1 MDTTIKT
8 FEPRWYQ
15 TEAVEAFKD
24 FLRATEPGR
33 NAIIAMPTGTGKSVV
48 IAQIVKYI
56 CQWPENKVLMLT
68 HVGELVKQNADK
80 LRAVWPQGDI
90 GICAAGLGRRDTKQ
104 AIIYSTV
111 QTVHSLLKR
120 NKYALGRRRLV
131 IIDECHLLSEDENSM
146 YRQVLAKLGELDPKM
161 RVLGLSATPYRTKD
175 GKLTEQE
182 NAIFTD
188 VAYDLNK
195 DFARL
200 VEEGYLA
207 PLTSVKT
214 PVEVNLKG
222 VHIQGGDYNSKEVQA
237 AVGNDVLLEQAC
249 NVMVNEGRYRRS
261 WIVFVSGIKNAVR
274 VREMLERRGID
285 VRDVTSAN
293 TAADNAQAI
302 AAFRSGQVRCLV
314 SANQLTTGFDVPQID
329 LIAVLRPTVSPS
341 LHCLDKQTE
350 VLTAAGFK
358 KWNEVSVGELC
369 ASVVPDTLELKYVP
383 ITGYVH
389 RQLSS
394 DEFMLSLKRPSLDI
408 RVSNNHRM
416 LVDVRRGRDHHFER
430 EILSCSDII
439 DLENI
444 RIPVSAV
451 PCNSQS
457 VGLSKEELIF
467 IGFWLADGCINPA
480 NNDCYFSISDRYPQI
495 KQEIENVMTSIGL
508 GFRSYHW
515 SAEQVSSHGFKTVY
529 GATRYY
535 ISKGKL
541 RGERSHLK
549 GWGYLQKYL
558 NKSLCDDLTK
568 CSHEDFAFLLHG
580 LDLGDGWHAEKYADG
595 SIMHTF
601 NIALGKNSVLAE
613 KLQIL
618 AIKNGFRANLA
629 DNDPSCLL
637 LRIKE
642 TNWSSVVKRSAGHV
656 TNWQKE
662 TGTQEWVWCV
672 ENKNGT
678 LITRRNGKVA
688 ILGNCQM
695 LGRGT
700 RPCPGKVDC
709 LVLDFAHN
717 IARLGPINDPIIKE
731 RKPKGELTE
740 EEKQE
745 EKEEAELLPRNCP
758 NCGALLPPRT
768 RSCPYCGYRA
778 VQELDVSDLTGLT
791 PLAYIKHTPTIP
803 SSRVWQVSSF
813 VAGKYQN
820 KNTGMHML
828 RVRVGCTGNGADFNA
843 HFYLNF
849 DSLRDPVRFDAA
861 KTWLQFGGLD
871 PIPRTVSEAIAR
883 AKELKAPRE
892 IELIKKNWYQ
902 KRNYDELIRVY
913 YD

>member
-1 MDTTIKT
+1 MDTTNKI
-8 FEPRWYQ
+8 FAPRWYQ
-15 TEAVEAFKD
+15 IEAVEAFKD

-274 VREMLERRGID
+274 VREMLERRGIV

-293 TAADNAQAI
+293 TAAVNAQAI

-329 LIAVLRPTVSPS
+329 LIAVLRPTVSTS
-341 LHCLDKQTE
+341 LH
-350 VLTAAGFK
+350 V
-358 KWNEVSVGELC
+358 
-369 ASVVPDTLELKYVP
+369 
-383 ITGYVH
+383 
-389 RQLSS
+389 QL
-394 DEFMLSLKRPSLDI
+394 
-408 RVSNNHRM
+408 
-416 LVDVRRGRDHHFER
+416 
-430 EILSCSDII
+430 
-439 DLENI
+439 
-444 RIPVSAV
+444 
-451 PCNSQS
+451 
-457 VGLSKEELIF
+457 
-467 IGFWLADGCINPA
+467 
-480 NNDCYFSISDRYPQI
+480 
-495 KQEIENVMTSIGL
+495 
-508 GFRSYHW
+508 
-515 SAEQVSSHGFKTVY
+515 
-529 GATRYY
+529 
-535 ISKGKL
+535 
-541 RGERSHLK
+541 
-549 GWGYLQKYL
+549 
-558 NKSLCDDLTK
+558 
-568 CSHEDFAFLLHG
+568 
-580 LDLGDGWHAEKYADG
+580 
-595 SIMHTF
+595 
-601 NIALGKNSVLAE
+601 
-613 KLQIL
+613 
-618 AIKNGFRANLA
+618 
-629 DNDPSCLL
+629 
-637 LRIKE
+637 
-642 TNWSSVVKRSAGHV
+642 
-656 TNWQKE
+656 
-662 TGTQEWVWCV
+662 
-672 ENKNGT
+672 
-678 LITRRNGKVA
+678 
-688 ILGNCQM
+688 

-745 EKEEAELLPRNCP
+745 EKEEAELLPRTCP
-758 NCGALLPPRT
+758 NCGAQLPSRT

>member
-1 MDTTIKT
+1 MDTTNKT
-8 FEPRWYQ
+8 FAPRWYQ
-15 TEAVEAFKD
+15 TEAVTAFKD
-24 FLRATEPGR
+24 FLRNTEPGR

-90 GICAAGLGRRDTKQ
+90 GICAAGLGRRDTQ
-104 AIIYSTV
+104 QSVIYSTV

-222 VHIQGGDYNSKEVQA
+222 VHIQGGDFNSKEVQA

-274 VREMLERRGID
+274 VREMLERRGIV

-293 TAADNAQAI
+293 TAAVNAQAI
-302 AAFRSGQVRCLV
+302 TAFRSGQVRCLV

-329 LIAVLRPTVSPS
+329 LLAVLRPTVSPS
-341 LHCLDKQTE
+341 LH
-350 VLTAAGFK
+350 V
-358 KWNEVSVGELC
+358 
-369 ASVVPDTLELKYVP
+369 
-383 ITGYVH
+383 
-389 RQLSS
+389 
-394 DEFMLSLKRPSLDI
+394 
-408 RVSNNHRM
+408 
-416 LVDVRRGRDHHFER
+416 
-430 EILSCSDII
+430 
-439 DLENI
+439 
-444 RIPVSAV
+444 
-451 PCNSQS
+451 
-457 VGLSKEELIF
+457 
-467 IGFWLADGCINPA
+467 
-480 NNDCYFSISDRYPQI
+480 
-495 KQEIENVMTSIGL
+495 
-508 GFRSYHW
+508 
-515 SAEQVSSHGFKTVY
+515 
-529 GATRYY
+529 
-535 ISKGKL
+535 
-541 RGERSHLK
+541 
-549 GWGYLQKYL
+549 
-558 NKSLCDDLTK
+558 
-568 CSHEDFAFLLHG
+568 
-580 LDLGDGWHAEKYADG
+580 
-595 SIMHTF
+595 
-601 NIALGKNSVLAE
+601 
-613 KLQIL
+613 
-618 AIKNGFRANLA
+618 
-629 DNDPSCLL
+629 
-637 LRIKE
+637 
-642 TNWSSVVKRSAGHV
+642 
-656 TNWQKE
+656 
-662 TGTQEWVWCV
+662 
-672 ENKNGT
+672 
-678 LITRRNGKVA
+678 
-688 ILGNCQM
+688 QM

-700 RPCPGKVDC
+700 RPCLGKVDC

-717 IARLGPINDPIIKE
+717 IARLGPINDPFLKE

-745 EKEEAELLPRNCP
+745 EKEEAELLPRTCP

-768 RSCPYCGYRA
+768 RSCPYCGYVA
-778 VQELDVSDLTGLT
+778 PQELDVSDLTGLT

>member
-1 MDTTIKT
+1 MDTTNKI
-8 FEPRWYQ
+8 FAPRWYQ
-15 TEAVEAFKD
+15 IEAVTAFKD
-24 FLRATEPGR
+24 FLRNTEPGR

-120 NKYALGRRRLV
+120 DKFALGRRRLV
-131 IIDECHLLSEDENSM
+131 IIDECHLLSENEDSM

-175 GKLTEQE
+175 GKLIEQE

-274 VREMLERRGID
+274 VREMLERRGIV

-293 TAADNAQAI
+293 TAAVNAQAI

-329 LIAVLRPTVSPS
+329 LIAVLRPTVSTS
-341 LHCLDKQTE
+341 LH
-350 VLTAAGFK
+350 V
-358 KWNEVSVGELC
+358 
-369 ASVVPDTLELKYVP
+369 
-383 ITGYVH
+383 
-389 RQLSS
+389 QL
-394 DEFMLSLKRPSLDI
+394 
-408 RVSNNHRM
+408 
-416 LVDVRRGRDHHFER
+416 
-430 EILSCSDII
+430 
-439 DLENI
+439 
-444 RIPVSAV
+444 
-451 PCNSQS
+451 
-457 VGLSKEELIF
+457 
-467 IGFWLADGCINPA
+467 
-480 NNDCYFSISDRYPQI
+480 
-495 KQEIENVMTSIGL
+495 
-508 GFRSYHW
+508 
-515 SAEQVSSHGFKTVY
+515 
-529 GATRYY
+529 
-535 ISKGKL
+535 
-541 RGERSHLK
+541 
-549 GWGYLQKYL
+549 
-558 NKSLCDDLTK
+558 
-568 CSHEDFAFLLHG
+568 
-580 LDLGDGWHAEKYADG
+580 
-595 SIMHTF
+595 
-601 NIALGKNSVLAE
+601 
-613 KLQIL
+613 
-618 AIKNGFRANLA
+618 
-629 DNDPSCLL
+629 
-637 LRIKE
+637 
-642 TNWSSVVKRSAGHV
+642 
-656 TNWQKE
+656 
-662 TGTQEWVWCV
+662 
-672 ENKNGT
+672 
-678 LITRRNGKVA
+678 
-688 ILGNCQM
+688 

>member
-1 MDTTIKT
+1 MDTTT
-8 FEPRWYQ
+8 
-15 TEAVEAFKD
+15 AFKD
-24 FLRATEPGR
+24 FLRNTEPGR

-120 NKYALGRRRLV
+120 DKFALGRRRLV
-131 IIDECHLLSEDENSM
+131 IIDECHLLSENEDSM

-175 GKLTEQE
+175 GKLIEQE

-274 VREMLERRGID
+274 VREMLERRGIV

-293 TAADNAQAI
+293 TAAVNAQAI

-329 LIAVLRPTVSPS
+329 LIAVLRPTVSTS
-341 LHCLDKQTE
+341 LH
-350 VLTAAGFK
+350 V
-358 KWNEVSVGELC
+358 
-369 ASVVPDTLELKYVP
+369 
-383 ITGYVH
+383 
-389 RQLSS
+389 QL
-394 DEFMLSLKRPSLDI
+394 
-408 RVSNNHRM
+408 
-416 LVDVRRGRDHHFER
+416 
-430 EILSCSDII
+430 
-439 DLENI
+439 
-444 RIPVSAV
+444 
-451 PCNSQS
+451 
-457 VGLSKEELIF
+457 
-467 IGFWLADGCINPA
+467 
-480 NNDCYFSISDRYPQI
+480 
-495 KQEIENVMTSIGL
+495 
-508 GFRSYHW
+508 
-515 SAEQVSSHGFKTVY
+515 
-529 GATRYY
+529 
-535 ISKGKL
+535 
-541 RGERSHLK
+541 
-549 GWGYLQKYL
+549 
-558 NKSLCDDLTK
+558 
-568 CSHEDFAFLLHG
+568 
-580 LDLGDGWHAEKYADG
+580 
-595 SIMHTF
+595 
-601 NIALGKNSVLAE
+601 
-613 KLQIL
+613 
-618 AIKNGFRANLA
+618 
-629 DNDPSCLL
+629 
-637 LRIKE
+637 
-642 TNWSSVVKRSAGHV
+642 
-656 TNWQKE
+656 
-662 TGTQEWVWCV
+662 
-672 ENKNGT
+672 
-678 LITRRNGKVA
+678 
-688 ILGNCQM
+688 

>member
-48 IAQIVKYI
+48 IAQIVRYV

-90 GICAAGLGRRDTKQ
+90 GICAAGLGRRDTNQ
-104 AIIYSTV
+104 RVIYSTV

-274 VREMLERRGID
+274 VREMLERRGIV

-293 TAADNAQAI
+293 TAAVNAQAI

-329 LIAVLRPTVSPS
+329 LLAVLRPTVSPS
-341 LHCLDKQTE
+341 LH
-350 VLTAAGFK
+350 V
-358 KWNEVSVGELC
+358 
-369 ASVVPDTLELKYVP
+369 
-383 ITGYVH
+383 
-389 RQLSS
+389 
-394 DEFMLSLKRPSLDI
+394 
-408 RVSNNHRM
+408 
-416 LVDVRRGRDHHFER
+416 
-430 EILSCSDII
+430 
-439 DLENI
+439 
-444 RIPVSAV
+444 
-451 PCNSQS
+451 
-457 VGLSKEELIF
+457 
-467 IGFWLADGCINPA
+467 
-480 NNDCYFSISDRYPQI
+480 
-495 KQEIENVMTSIGL
+495 
-508 GFRSYHW
+508 
-515 SAEQVSSHGFKTVY
+515 
-529 GATRYY
+529 
-535 ISKGKL
+535 
-541 RGERSHLK
+541 
-549 GWGYLQKYL
+549 
-558 NKSLCDDLTK
+558 
-568 CSHEDFAFLLHG
+568 
-580 LDLGDGWHAEKYADG
+580 
-595 SIMHTF
+595 
-601 NIALGKNSVLAE
+601 
-613 KLQIL
+613 
-618 AIKNGFRANLA
+618 
-629 DNDPSCLL
+629 
-637 LRIKE
+637 
-642 TNWSSVVKRSAGHV
+642 
-656 TNWQKE
+656 
-662 TGTQEWVWCV
+662 
-672 ENKNGT
+672 
-678 LITRRNGKVA
+678 
-688 ILGNCQM
+688 QM

-717 IARLGPINDPIIKE
+717 IARLGPINDPFLKE

-745 EKEEAELLPRNCP
+745 EKEEAELLPRTCP

>member
-1 MDTTIKT
+1 MDTTNKT
-8 FEPRWYQ
+8 FAPRWYQ
-15 TEAVEAFKD
+15 TEAVTAFKD
-24 FLRATEPGR
+24 FLRNTEPGR

-90 GICAAGLGRRDTKQ
+90 GICAAGLGRRDTQ
-104 AIIYSTV
+104 QSVIYSTV

-161 RVLGLSATPYRTKD
+161 RVPGLSATPYRTKD

-274 VREMLERRGID
+274 VREMLERRGIV

-293 TAADNAQAI
+293 TAAVNAQAI

-329 LIAVLRPTVSPS
+329 LLAVLRPTVSPS
-341 LHCLDKQTE
+341 LH
-350 VLTAAGFK
+350 V
-358 KWNEVSVGELC
+358 
-369 ASVVPDTLELKYVP
+369 
-383 ITGYVH
+383 
-389 RQLSS
+389 
-394 DEFMLSLKRPSLDI
+394 
-408 RVSNNHRM
+408 
-416 LVDVRRGRDHHFER
+416 
-430 EILSCSDII
+430 
-439 DLENI
+439 
-444 RIPVSAV
+444 
-451 PCNSQS
+451 
-457 VGLSKEELIF
+457 
-467 IGFWLADGCINPA
+467 
-480 NNDCYFSISDRYPQI
+480 
-495 KQEIENVMTSIGL
+495 
-508 GFRSYHW
+508 
-515 SAEQVSSHGFKTVY
+515 
-529 GATRYY
+529 
-535 ISKGKL
+535 
-541 RGERSHLK
+541 
-549 GWGYLQKYL
+549 
-558 NKSLCDDLTK
+558 
-568 CSHEDFAFLLHG
+568 
-580 LDLGDGWHAEKYADG
+580 
-595 SIMHTF
+595 
-601 NIALGKNSVLAE
+601 
-613 KLQIL
+613 
-618 AIKNGFRANLA
+618 
-629 DNDPSCLL
+629 
-637 LRIKE
+637 
-642 TNWSSVVKRSAGHV
+642 
-656 TNWQKE
+656 
-662 TGTQEWVWCV
+662 
-672 ENKNGT
+672 
-678 LITRRNGKVA
+678 
-688 ILGNCQM
+688 QM

-717 IARLGPINDPIIKE
+717 IARLGPINDPFLKE

-745 EKEEAELLPRNCP
+745 EKEEAELLPRTCP

-768 RSCPYCGYRA
+768 RSCPYCGYVA
-778 VQELDVSDLTGLT
+778 PQELDVSDLTGLT

>member
-1 MDTTIKT
+1 MDTTNKT
-8 FEPRWYQ
+8 FAPRWYQ
-15 TEAVEAFKD
+15 TEAVTAFKD
-24 FLRATEPGR
+24 FLRNTEPGR

-90 GICAAGLGRRDTKQ
+90 GICAAGLGRRDTQ
-104 AIIYSTV
+104 QSVIYSTV

-222 VHIQGGDYNSKEVQA
+222 VHIQGGDFNSKEVQA

-274 VREMLERRGID
+274 VREMLERRGIV

-293 TAADNAQAI
+293 TAAVNAQAI
-302 AAFRSGQVRCLV
+302 TAFRSGQVRCLV

-329 LIAVLRPTVSPS
+329 LLAVLRPTVSPS
-341 LHCLDKQTE
+341 LH
-350 VLTAAGFK
+350 V
-358 KWNEVSVGELC
+358 
-369 ASVVPDTLELKYVP
+369 
-383 ITGYVH
+383 
-389 RQLSS
+389 
-394 DEFMLSLKRPSLDI
+394 
-408 RVSNNHRM
+408 
-416 LVDVRRGRDHHFER
+416 
-430 EILSCSDII
+430 
-439 DLENI
+439 
-444 RIPVSAV
+444 
-451 PCNSQS
+451 
-457 VGLSKEELIF
+457 
-467 IGFWLADGCINPA
+467 
-480 NNDCYFSISDRYPQI
+480 
-495 KQEIENVMTSIGL
+495 
-508 GFRSYHW
+508 
-515 SAEQVSSHGFKTVY
+515 
-529 GATRYY
+529 
-535 ISKGKL
+535 
-541 RGERSHLK
+541 
-549 GWGYLQKYL
+549 
-558 NKSLCDDLTK
+558 
-568 CSHEDFAFLLHG
+568 
-580 LDLGDGWHAEKYADG
+580 
-595 SIMHTF
+595 
-601 NIALGKNSVLAE
+601 
-613 KLQIL
+613 
-618 AIKNGFRANLA
+618 
-629 DNDPSCLL
+629 
-637 LRIKE
+637 
-642 TNWSSVVKRSAGHV
+642 
-656 TNWQKE
+656 
-662 TGTQEWVWCV
+662 
-672 ENKNGT
+672 
-678 LITRRNGKVA
+678 
-688 ILGNCQM
+688 QM

-700 RPCPGKVDC
+700 RPCLGKVDC

-717 IARLGPINDPIIKE
+717 IARLGPINDPFLKE
-731 RKPKGELTE
+731 RKPKGEQTE

-745 EKEEAELLPRNCP
+745 EKEEAELLPRTCP

-768 RSCPYCGYRA
+768 RSCPYCGYVA
-778 VQELDVSDLTGLT
+778 PQELDVSDLTGLT

>member
-1 MDTTIKT
+1 MDTTNKT
-8 FEPRWYQ
+8 FAPRWYQ
-15 TEAVEAFKD
+15 TEAVTAFKD
-24 FLRATEPGR
+24 FLRNTEPGR

-90 GICAAGLGRRDTKQ
+90 GICAAGLGRRDTQ
-104 AIIYSTV
+104 QSVIYSTV

-274 VREMLERRGID
+274 VREMLERRGIV

-293 TAADNAQAI
+293 TAAVNAQAI

-329 LIAVLRPTVSPS
+329 LIAVLRPTVSTS
-341 LHCLDKQTE
+341 LH
-350 VLTAAGFK
+350 V
-358 KWNEVSVGELC
+358 
-369 ASVVPDTLELKYVP
+369 
-383 ITGYVH
+383 
-389 RQLSS
+389 QL
-394 DEFMLSLKRPSLDI
+394 
-408 RVSNNHRM
+408 
-416 LVDVRRGRDHHFER
+416 
-430 EILSCSDII
+430 
-439 DLENI
+439 
-444 RIPVSAV
+444 
-451 PCNSQS
+451 
-457 VGLSKEELIF
+457 
-467 IGFWLADGCINPA
+467 
-480 NNDCYFSISDRYPQI
+480 
-495 KQEIENVMTSIGL
+495 
-508 GFRSYHW
+508 
-515 SAEQVSSHGFKTVY
+515 
-529 GATRYY
+529 
-535 ISKGKL
+535 
-541 RGERSHLK
+541 
-549 GWGYLQKYL
+549 
-558 NKSLCDDLTK
+558 
-568 CSHEDFAFLLHG
+568 
-580 LDLGDGWHAEKYADG
+580 
-595 SIMHTF
+595 
-601 NIALGKNSVLAE
+601 
-613 KLQIL
+613 
-618 AIKNGFRANLA
+618 
-629 DNDPSCLL
+629 
-637 LRIKE
+637 
-642 TNWSSVVKRSAGHV
+642 
-656 TNWQKE
+656 
-662 TGTQEWVWCV
+662 
-672 ENKNGT
+672 
-678 LITRRNGKVA
+678 
-688 ILGNCQM
+688 
-695 LGRGT
+695 LGRRA

-731 RKPKGELTE
+731 RKSKGELTE

-745 EKEEAELLPRNCP
+745 EKEEAELLPRTCP

-768 RSCPYCGYRA
+768 RSCPYCGYVA
-778 VQELDVSDLTGLT
+778 PQELDVSDLTGLT

>member
-1 MDTTIKT
+1 MDTTNKI
-8 FEPRWYQ
+8 FAPRWYQ
-15 TEAVEAFKD
+15 IEAVTAFKD
-24 FLRATEPGR
+24 FLRNTEPGR

-104 AIIYSTV
+104 SVIYSTV

-274 VREMLERRGID
+274 VREMLERRGIV

-293 TAADNAQAI
+293 TAAVNAQAI

-329 LIAVLRPTVSPS
+329 LIAVLRPTVSTS
-341 LHCLDKQTE
+341 LH
-350 VLTAAGFK
+350 V
-358 KWNEVSVGELC
+358 
-369 ASVVPDTLELKYVP
+369 
-383 ITGYVH
+383 
-389 RQLSS
+389 QL
-394 DEFMLSLKRPSLDI
+394 
-408 RVSNNHRM
+408 
-416 LVDVRRGRDHHFER
+416 
-430 EILSCSDII
+430 
-439 DLENI
+439 
-444 RIPVSAV
+444 
-451 PCNSQS
+451 
-457 VGLSKEELIF
+457 
-467 IGFWLADGCINPA
+467 
-480 NNDCYFSISDRYPQI
+480 
-495 KQEIENVMTSIGL
+495 
-508 GFRSYHW
+508 
-515 SAEQVSSHGFKTVY
+515 
-529 GATRYY
+529 
-535 ISKGKL
+535 
-541 RGERSHLK
+541 
-549 GWGYLQKYL
+549 
-558 NKSLCDDLTK
+558 
-568 CSHEDFAFLLHG
+568 
-580 LDLGDGWHAEKYADG
+580 
-595 SIMHTF
+595 
-601 NIALGKNSVLAE
+601 
-613 KLQIL
+613 
-618 AIKNGFRANLA
+618 
-629 DNDPSCLL
+629 
-637 LRIKE
+637 
-642 TNWSSVVKRSAGHV
+642 
-656 TNWQKE
+656 
-662 TGTQEWVWCV
+662 
-672 ENKNGT
+672 
-678 LITRRNGKVA
+678 
-688 ILGNCQM
+688 

>member
-24 FLRATEPGR
+24 FLRNTEPGR

-48 IAQIVKYI
+48 IAQIVRYV

-120 NKYALGRRRLV
+120 DKFALGRRRLV
-131 IIDECHLLSEDENSM
+131 IIDECHLLSENEDSM

-274 VREMLERRGID
+274 VRDMLERRGIA

-329 LIAVLRPTVSPS
+329 LIAVLRPTVSTS
-341 LHCLDKQTE
+341 LH
-350 VLTAAGFK
+350 V
-358 KWNEVSVGELC
+358 
-369 ASVVPDTLELKYVP
+369 
-383 ITGYVH
+383 
-389 RQLSS
+389 QL
-394 DEFMLSLKRPSLDI
+394 
-408 RVSNNHRM
+408 
-416 LVDVRRGRDHHFER
+416 
-430 EILSCSDII
+430 
-439 DLENI
+439 
-444 RIPVSAV
+444 
-451 PCNSQS
+451 
-457 VGLSKEELIF
+457 
-467 IGFWLADGCINPA
+467 
-480 NNDCYFSISDRYPQI
+480 
-495 KQEIENVMTSIGL
+495 
-508 GFRSYHW
+508 
-515 SAEQVSSHGFKTVY
+515 
-529 GATRYY
+529 
-535 ISKGKL
+535 
-541 RGERSHLK
+541 
-549 GWGYLQKYL
+549 
-558 NKSLCDDLTK
+558 
-568 CSHEDFAFLLHG
+568 
-580 LDLGDGWHAEKYADG
+580 
-595 SIMHTF
+595 
-601 NIALGKNSVLAE
+601 
-613 KLQIL
+613 
-618 AIKNGFRANLA
+618 
-629 DNDPSCLL
+629 
-637 LRIKE
+637 
-642 TNWSSVVKRSAGHV
+642 
-656 TNWQKE
+656 
-662 TGTQEWVWCV
+662 
-672 ENKNGT
+672 
-678 LITRRNGKVA
+678 
-688 ILGNCQM
+688 
-695 LGRGT
+695 LGRGA

-768 RSCPYCGYRA
+768 RSCPYCGYVA
-778 VQELDVSDLTGLT
+778 PQELDVSDLTGLT

>member
-1 MDTTIKT
+1 MDTTNKT
-8 FEPRWYQ
+8 FAPRWYQ
-15 TEAVEAFKD
+15 TEAVTAFKD
-24 FLRATEPGR
+24 FLRNTEPGR

-90 GICAAGLGRRDTKQ
+90 GICAAGLGRRDTQ
-104 AIIYSTV
+104 QSVIYSTV

-274 VREMLERRGID
+274 VREMLERRGIV

-293 TAADNAQAI
+293 TAAVNAQAI

-329 LIAVLRPTVSPS
+329 LLAVLRPTVSPS
-341 LHCLDKQTE
+341 LH
-350 VLTAAGFK
+350 V
-358 KWNEVSVGELC
+358 
-369 ASVVPDTLELKYVP
+369 
-383 ITGYVH
+383 
-389 RQLSS
+389 
-394 DEFMLSLKRPSLDI
+394 
-408 RVSNNHRM
+408 
-416 LVDVRRGRDHHFER
+416 
-430 EILSCSDII
+430 
-439 DLENI
+439 
-444 RIPVSAV
+444 
-451 PCNSQS
+451 
-457 VGLSKEELIF
+457 
-467 IGFWLADGCINPA
+467 
-480 NNDCYFSISDRYPQI
+480 
-495 KQEIENVMTSIGL
+495 
-508 GFRSYHW
+508 
-515 SAEQVSSHGFKTVY
+515 
-529 GATRYY
+529 
-535 ISKGKL
+535 
-541 RGERSHLK
+541 
-549 GWGYLQKYL
+549 
-558 NKSLCDDLTK
+558 
-568 CSHEDFAFLLHG
+568 
-580 LDLGDGWHAEKYADG
+580 
-595 SIMHTF
+595 
-601 NIALGKNSVLAE
+601 
-613 KLQIL
+613 
-618 AIKNGFRANLA
+618 
-629 DNDPSCLL
+629 
-637 LRIKE
+637 
-642 TNWSSVVKRSAGHV
+642 
-656 TNWQKE
+656 
-662 TGTQEWVWCV
+662 
-672 ENKNGT
+672 
-678 LITRRNGKVA
+678 
-688 ILGNCQM
+688 QM

-717 IARLGPINDPIIKE
+717 IARLGPINDPFLKE

-745 EKEEAELLPRNCP
+745 EKEEAELLPRTCP

-768 RSCPYCGYRA
+768 RSCPYCGYVA
-778 VQELDVSDLTGLT
+778 PQELDVSDLTGLT

>member
-1 MDTTIKT
+1 MDTTNKT
-8 FEPRWYQ
+8 FAPRWYQ
-15 TEAVEAFKD
+15 TEAVTAFKD
-24 FLRATEPGR
+24 FLRNTEPGR

-90 GICAAGLGRRDTKQ
+90 GICAAGLGRRDTQ
-104 AIIYSTV
+104 QSVIYSTV

-274 VREMLERRGID
+274 VREMLERRG
-285 VRDVTSAN
+285 VAALDVTSAN
-293 TAADNAQAI
+293 TAAVNAQAI

-329 LIAVLRPTVSPS
+329 LIAVLRPTVSTS
-341 LHCLDKQTE
+341 LH
-350 VLTAAGFK
+350 V
-358 KWNEVSVGELC
+358 
-369 ASVVPDTLELKYVP
+369 
-383 ITGYVH
+383 
-389 RQLSS
+389 QL
-394 DEFMLSLKRPSLDI
+394 
-408 RVSNNHRM
+408 
-416 LVDVRRGRDHHFER
+416 
-430 EILSCSDII
+430 
-439 DLENI
+439 
-444 RIPVSAV
+444 
-451 PCNSQS
+451 
-457 VGLSKEELIF
+457 
-467 IGFWLADGCINPA
+467 
-480 NNDCYFSISDRYPQI
+480 
-495 KQEIENVMTSIGL
+495 
-508 GFRSYHW
+508 
-515 SAEQVSSHGFKTVY
+515 
-529 GATRYY
+529 
-535 ISKGKL
+535 
-541 RGERSHLK
+541 
-549 GWGYLQKYL
+549 
-558 NKSLCDDLTK
+558 
-568 CSHEDFAFLLHG
+568 
-580 LDLGDGWHAEKYADG
+580 
-595 SIMHTF
+595 
-601 NIALGKNSVLAE
+601 
-613 KLQIL
+613 
-618 AIKNGFRANLA
+618 
-629 DNDPSCLL
+629 
-637 LRIKE
+637 
-642 TNWSSVVKRSAGHV
+642 
-656 TNWQKE
+656 
-662 TGTQEWVWCV
+662 
-672 ENKNGT
+672 
-678 LITRRNGKVA
+678 
-688 ILGNCQM
+688 
-695 LGRGT
+695 LGRGA

-731 RKPKGELTE
+731 RKSKGELTE

-745 EKEEAELLPRNCP
+745 EKEEAELLPRTCP

-768 RSCPYCGYRA
+768 RSCPYCGYVA
-778 VQELDVSDLTGLT
+778 PQELDVSDLTGLT

>member
-1 MDTTIKT
+1 MDTTNKI
-8 FEPRWYQ
+8 FAPRWYQ
-15 TEAVEAFKD
+15 TEAVTAFKD
-24 FLRATEPGR
+24 FLRNTEPGR

-120 NKYALGRRRLV
+120 DKFALGRRRLV
-131 IIDECHLLSEDENSM
+131 IIDECHLLSENEDSM

-175 GKLTEQE
+175 GKLIEQE

-329 LIAVLRPTVSPS
+329 LIAVLRPTVSTS
-341 LHCLDKQTE
+341 LH
-350 VLTAAGFK
+350 V
-358 KWNEVSVGELC
+358 
-369 ASVVPDTLELKYVP
+369 
-383 ITGYVH
+383 
-389 RQLSS
+389 QL
-394 DEFMLSLKRPSLDI
+394 
-408 RVSNNHRM
+408 
-416 LVDVRRGRDHHFER
+416 
-430 EILSCSDII
+430 
-439 DLENI
+439 
-444 RIPVSAV
+444 
-451 PCNSQS
+451 
-457 VGLSKEELIF
+457 
-467 IGFWLADGCINPA
+467 
-480 NNDCYFSISDRYPQI
+480 
-495 KQEIENVMTSIGL
+495 
-508 GFRSYHW
+508 
-515 SAEQVSSHGFKTVY
+515 
-529 GATRYY
+529 
-535 ISKGKL
+535 
-541 RGERSHLK
+541 
-549 GWGYLQKYL
+549 
-558 NKSLCDDLTK
+558 
-568 CSHEDFAFLLHG
+568 
-580 LDLGDGWHAEKYADG
+580 
-595 SIMHTF
+595 
-601 NIALGKNSVLAE
+601 
-613 KLQIL
+613 
-618 AIKNGFRANLA
+618 
-629 DNDPSCLL
+629 
-637 LRIKE
+637 
-642 TNWSSVVKRSAGHV
+642 
-656 TNWQKE
+656 
-662 TGTQEWVWCV
+662 
-672 ENKNGT
+672 
-678 LITRRNGKVA
+678 
-688 ILGNCQM
+688 

-717 IARLGPINDPIIKE
+717 IARLGPINDPFIKE

-745 EKEEAELLPRNCP
+745 EKEEAELLPRTCP
-758 NCGALLPPRT
+758 NCGAQLPPRT
-768 RSCPYCGYRA
+768 RSCPYCGYVA
-778 VQELDVSDLTGLT
+778 PQELDVSDLTGLT

>member
-15 TEAVEAFKD
+15 AEAVKAFKD
-24 FLRATEPGR
+24 FLLSTRPGR
-33 NAIIAMPTGTGKSVV
+33 NPIIAMPTGTGKSVV
-48 IAQIVKYI
+48 IAQIVKYV
-56 CQWPENKVLMLT
+56 CAWPENKVLMLT

-80 LRAVWPQGDI
+80 LRTLWPQGDI

-120 NKYALGRRRLV
+120 DKFALGRRRLV
-131 IIDECHLLSEDENSM
+131 IIDECHLLSENEDSM

-161 RVLGLSATPYRTKD
+161 RVLGLSATPYRTKE

-195 DFARL
+195 DFVRL

-249 NVMVNEGRYRRS
+249 NVMVNEGRYRRA

-274 VREMLERRGID
+274 VREMLERRG
-285 VRDVTSAN
+285 VAALDVTSAN

-329 LIAVLRPTVSPS
+329 LIAVLRPTVSTS
-341 LHCLDKQTE
+341 LH
-350 VLTAAGFK
+350 V
-358 KWNEVSVGELC
+358 
-369 ASVVPDTLELKYVP
+369 
-383 ITGYVH
+383 
-389 RQLSS
+389 QL
-394 DEFMLSLKRPSLDI
+394 
-408 RVSNNHRM
+408 
-416 LVDVRRGRDHHFER
+416 
-430 EILSCSDII
+430 
-439 DLENI
+439 
-444 RIPVSAV
+444 
-451 PCNSQS
+451 
-457 VGLSKEELIF
+457 
-467 IGFWLADGCINPA
+467 
-480 NNDCYFSISDRYPQI
+480 
-495 KQEIENVMTSIGL
+495 
-508 GFRSYHW
+508 
-515 SAEQVSSHGFKTVY
+515 
-529 GATRYY
+529 
-535 ISKGKL
+535 
-541 RGERSHLK
+541 
-549 GWGYLQKYL
+549 
-558 NKSLCDDLTK
+558 
-568 CSHEDFAFLLHG
+568 
-580 LDLGDGWHAEKYADG
+580 
-595 SIMHTF
+595 
-601 NIALGKNSVLAE
+601 
-613 KLQIL
+613 
-618 AIKNGFRANLA
+618 
-629 DNDPSCLL
+629 
-637 LRIKE
+637 
-642 TNWSSVVKRSAGHV
+642 
-656 TNWQKE
+656 
-662 TGTQEWVWCV
+662 
-672 ENKNGT
+672 
-678 LITRRNGKVA
+678 
-688 ILGNCQM
+688 
-695 LGRGT
+695 LGRGA

-717 IARLGPINDPIIKE
+717 IARLGPINDPFIKE

-745 EKEEAELLPRNCP
+745 EKEEAELLPRTCP
-758 NCGALLPPRT
+758 NCGAQLPPRT

>member
-15 TEAVEAFKD
+15 AEAVKAFKD
-24 FLRATEPGR
+24 FLLSTRPGR
-33 NAIIAMPTGTGKSVV
+33 NPIIAMPTGTGKSVV
-48 IAQIVKYI
+48 IAQIVKYV
-56 CQWPENKVLMLT
+56 CAWPENKVLMLT

-80 LRAVWPQGDI
+80 LRTVWPQGDI

-120 NKYALGRRRLV
+120 DKFALGRRRLV
-131 IIDECHLLSEDENSM
+131 IIDECHLLSENEDSM

-274 VREMLERRGID
+274 VREMLERRGIV

-293 TAADNAQAI
+293 TAAVNAQAI

-329 LIAVLRPTVSPS
+329 LIAVLRPTVSTS
-341 LHCLDKQTE
+341 LH
-350 VLTAAGFK
+350 V
-358 KWNEVSVGELC
+358 
-369 ASVVPDTLELKYVP
+369 
-383 ITGYVH
+383 
-389 RQLSS
+389 QL
-394 DEFMLSLKRPSLDI
+394 
-408 RVSNNHRM
+408 
-416 LVDVRRGRDHHFER
+416 
-430 EILSCSDII
+430 
-439 DLENI
+439 
-444 RIPVSAV
+444 
-451 PCNSQS
+451 
-457 VGLSKEELIF
+457 
-467 IGFWLADGCINPA
+467 
-480 NNDCYFSISDRYPQI
+480 
-495 KQEIENVMTSIGL
+495 
-508 GFRSYHW
+508 
-515 SAEQVSSHGFKTVY
+515 
-529 GATRYY
+529 
-535 ISKGKL
+535 
-541 RGERSHLK
+541 
-549 GWGYLQKYL
+549 
-558 NKSLCDDLTK
+558 
-568 CSHEDFAFLLHG
+568 
-580 LDLGDGWHAEKYADG
+580 
-595 SIMHTF
+595 
-601 NIALGKNSVLAE
+601 
-613 KLQIL
+613 
-618 AIKNGFRANLA
+618 
-629 DNDPSCLL
+629 
-637 LRIKE
+637 
-642 TNWSSVVKRSAGHV
+642 
-656 TNWQKE
+656 
-662 TGTQEWVWCV
+662 
-672 ENKNGT
+672 
-678 LITRRNGKVA
+678 
-688 ILGNCQM
+688 

-717 IARLGPINDPIIKE
+717 IARLGPINDPFIKE

-745 EKEEAELLPRNCP
+745 EKEEAELLPRTCP
-758 NCGALLPPRT
+758 NCGAQLPPRT
-768 RSCPYCGYRA
+768 RSCPYCGYVA
-778 VQELDVSDLTGLT
+778 PQELDVSDLTGLT

>member
-48 IAQIVKYI
+48 IAQIVRYV

-90 GICAAGLGRRDTKQ
+90 GICAAGLGRRDTNQ
-104 AIIYSTV
+104 RVIYSTV

-302 AAFRSGQVRCLV
+302 ADFRSGQVRCLV

-341 LHCLDKQTE
+341 LH
-350 VLTAAGFK
+350 V
-358 KWNEVSVGELC
+358 
-369 ASVVPDTLELKYVP
+369 
-383 ITGYVH
+383 
-389 RQLSS
+389 
-394 DEFMLSLKRPSLDI
+394 
-408 RVSNNHRM
+408 
-416 LVDVRRGRDHHFER
+416 
-430 EILSCSDII
+430 
-439 DLENI
+439 
-444 RIPVSAV
+444 
-451 PCNSQS
+451 
-457 VGLSKEELIF
+457 
-467 IGFWLADGCINPA
+467 
-480 NNDCYFSISDRYPQI
+480 
-495 KQEIENVMTSIGL
+495 
-508 GFRSYHW
+508 
-515 SAEQVSSHGFKTVY
+515 
-529 GATRYY
+529 
-535 ISKGKL
+535 
-541 RGERSHLK
+541 
-549 GWGYLQKYL
+549 
-558 NKSLCDDLTK
+558 
-568 CSHEDFAFLLHG
+568 
-580 LDLGDGWHAEKYADG
+580 
-595 SIMHTF
+595 
-601 NIALGKNSVLAE
+601 
-613 KLQIL
+613 
-618 AIKNGFRANLA
+618 
-629 DNDPSCLL
+629 
-637 LRIKE
+637 
-642 TNWSSVVKRSAGHV
+642 
-656 TNWQKE
+656 
-662 TGTQEWVWCV
+662 
-672 ENKNGT
+672 
-678 LITRRNGKVA
+678 
-688 ILGNCQM
+688 QM

-717 IARLGPINDPIIKE
+717 IARLGPINDPFLKE

-745 EKEEAELLPRNCP
+745 EKEEAELLPRTCP

-768 RSCPYCGYRA
+768 RSCPYCGYVA
-778 VQELDVSDLTGLT
+778 PQELDVSDLTGLT

>member
-15 TEAVEAFKD
+15 TEAVTAFKD

-90 GICAAGLGRRDTKQ
+90 GICAAGLGRRDTQ
-104 AIIYSTV
+104 QSVIYSTV

-274 VREMLERRGID
+274 VREMLERRGIV

-293 TAADNAQAI
+293 TAAVNAQAI

-329 LIAVLRPTVSPS
+329 LLAVLRPTVSPS
-341 LHCLDKQTE
+341 LH
-350 VLTAAGFK
+350 V
-358 KWNEVSVGELC
+358 
-369 ASVVPDTLELKYVP
+369 
-383 ITGYVH
+383 
-389 RQLSS
+389 
-394 DEFMLSLKRPSLDI
+394 
-408 RVSNNHRM
+408 
-416 LVDVRRGRDHHFER
+416 
-430 EILSCSDII
+430 
-439 DLENI
+439 
-444 RIPVSAV
+444 
-451 PCNSQS
+451 
-457 VGLSKEELIF
+457 
-467 IGFWLADGCINPA
+467 
-480 NNDCYFSISDRYPQI
+480 
-495 KQEIENVMTSIGL
+495 
-508 GFRSYHW
+508 
-515 SAEQVSSHGFKTVY
+515 
-529 GATRYY
+529 
-535 ISKGKL
+535 
-541 RGERSHLK
+541 
-549 GWGYLQKYL
+549 
-558 NKSLCDDLTK
+558 
-568 CSHEDFAFLLHG
+568 
-580 LDLGDGWHAEKYADG
+580 
-595 SIMHTF
+595 
-601 NIALGKNSVLAE
+601 
-613 KLQIL
+613 
-618 AIKNGFRANLA
+618 
-629 DNDPSCLL
+629 
-637 LRIKE
+637 
-642 TNWSSVVKRSAGHV
+642 
-656 TNWQKE
+656 
-662 TGTQEWVWCV
+662 
-672 ENKNGT
+672 
-678 LITRRNGKVA
+678 
-688 ILGNCQM
+688 QM

-717 IARLGPINDPIIKE
+717 IARLGPINDPFLKE

-768 RSCPYCGYRA
+768 RSCPYCGYVA
-778 VQELDVSDLTGLT
+778 PQELDVSDLTGLT

>member
-1 MDTTIKT
+1 MDTTNKT
-8 FEPRWYQ
+8 FAPRWYQ
-15 TEAVEAFKD
+15 TEAVTAFKD
-24 FLRATEPGR
+24 FLRNTEPGR

-90 GICAAGLGRRDTKQ
+90 GICAAGLGRRDTQ
-104 AIIYSTV
+104 QSVIYSTV

-274 VREMLERRGID
+274 VREMLERRGIV

-293 TAADNAQAI
+293 TAAVNAQAI

-341 LHCLDKQTE
+341 LH
-350 VLTAAGFK
+350 V
-358 KWNEVSVGELC
+358 
-369 ASVVPDTLELKYVP
+369 
-383 ITGYVH
+383 
-389 RQLSS
+389 
-394 DEFMLSLKRPSLDI
+394 
-408 RVSNNHRM
+408 
-416 LVDVRRGRDHHFER
+416 
-430 EILSCSDII
+430 
-439 DLENI
+439 
-444 RIPVSAV
+444 
-451 PCNSQS
+451 
-457 VGLSKEELIF
+457 
-467 IGFWLADGCINPA
+467 
-480 NNDCYFSISDRYPQI
+480 
-495 KQEIENVMTSIGL
+495 
-508 GFRSYHW
+508 
-515 SAEQVSSHGFKTVY
+515 
-529 GATRYY
+529 
-535 ISKGKL
+535 
-541 RGERSHLK
+541 
-549 GWGYLQKYL
+549 
-558 NKSLCDDLTK
+558 
-568 CSHEDFAFLLHG
+568 
-580 LDLGDGWHAEKYADG
+580 
-595 SIMHTF
+595 
-601 NIALGKNSVLAE
+601 
-613 KLQIL
+613 
-618 AIKNGFRANLA
+618 
-629 DNDPSCLL
+629 
-637 LRIKE
+637 
-642 TNWSSVVKRSAGHV
+642 
-656 TNWQKE
+656 
-662 TGTQEWVWCV
+662 
-672 ENKNGT
+672 
-678 LITRRNGKVA
+678 
-688 ILGNCQM
+688 QM

-717 IARLGPINDPIIKE
+717 IARLGPINDPFLKE

-745 EKEEAELLPRNCP
+745 EKEEAELLPRTCP

-768 RSCPYCGYRA
+768 RSCPYCGYVA
-778 VQELDVSDLTGLT
+778 PQELDVSDLTGLT